1 MTRRSL
7 TKLQR
12 VRVFDA
18 AGGIC
23 HLCKAKIH
31 VGERWDV
38 EHVKPL
44 SMGGADDEAN
54 MAPAHVSCHRIKTSA
69 EAGPRAKADRIRARH
84 LGIRPKSKFPCS
96 KDSPYRKKLDGS
108 VVRR

>member
-23 HLCKAKIH
+23 HLCQTKIH
-31 VGERWDV
+31 VGERWEV

-44 SMGGADDEAN
+44 SMNGADDEGN
-54 MAPAHVSCHRIKTSA
+54 MAPAHVSCHRVKTSA
-69 EAGPRAKADRIRARH
+69 EAGPRAKADRARARH

-96 KDSPYRKKLDGS
+96 RDSKFKKTLDGR
-108 VVRR
+108 VILR

>member
-1 MTRRSL
+1 MTRRNL

-44 SMGGADDEAN
+44 SMGGADDETN
-54 MAPAHVSCHRIKTSA
+54 MAPAHVGCHREKTSA

-84 LGIRPKSKFPCS
+84 LGIRKRSRFPGS
-96 KDSPYRKKLDGS
+96 KDSPFKIKLDGS

>member
-12 VRVFDA
+12 VRVFDES
-18 AGGIC
+18 GGIC

-44 SMGGADDEAN
+44 SMGGADDETN
-54 MAPAHVSCHRIKTSA
+54 MAPAHVGCHAEKTKA

-84 LGIRPKSKFPCS
+84 LGIRKRSTFPCS
-96 KDSPYRKKLDGS
+96 KDSPFKKRIDGS

>member
-23 HLCKAKIH
+23 HLCKTKIH

-44 SMGGADDEAN
+44 SMGGADDETN
-54 MAPAHVSCHRIKTSA
+54 MAPAHASCHRVKTSA
-69 EAGPRAKADRIRARH
+69 EAGPRAKADRIRAHH
-84 LGIRPKSKFPCS
+84 LGIRPKSRFACS
-96 KDSPYRKKLDGS
+96 KDSPFKKRLDGS